1 MLCEPHQKAHKQ
13 ERPRLQGGVLMT
25 SAHLYTFAHSEEL
38 MTRALKVIP
47 SGIYG
52 AKSPAFLTPG
62 SYPMFLARA
71 EGCRIWDVD
80 GNEYID
86 FMCSYGPIVLGHRH
100 PKVEEAVS
108 AQLAEAD
115 GLNLPS
121 EEWVDLAELLLSIT
135 PAADWVVFA
144 KNGSDVTSWA
154 LTVARAHTGRDKIIM
169 ASGSYHGTHPWCAP
183 IPTGIPAAERA
194 LVATFQYNDLEDLK
208 RVVAENKGQ
217 VAAIIVN
224 AYGHHFFRDQEMPAP
239 GFPEGVRALC
249 DQEGIVLALDDIR
262 GGFRLNLG
270 SSWEPYGVRPDLIC
284 YSKAIANGH
293 PLAVGLGREE
303 LRRAAE
309 SVFFT
314 GTFWTAAAPMAAAIA
329 TINTLREEDGIE
341 QMRAM
346 GQRFRDGLEQ
356 QARSL
361 GIAISL
367 TGPPAIPFLTFGRE
381 PGLERSRLFCG
392 EAARRGVFLHPHH
405 NWFLMTAHTE
415 RDIDQALAVTEEAF
429 KAVKAKYGG

>member
-1 MLCEPHQKAHKQ
+1 
-13 ERPRLQGGVLMT
+13 MT

-62 SYPMFLARA
+62 SYPMFLARG

-100 PKVEEAVS
+100 PKVEEAVR

-154 LTVARAHTGRDKIIM
+154 LTVARAYTGRDKIIM
-169 ASGSYHGTHPWCAP
+169 ASGSYHGTHPWCVP

-270 SSWEPYGVRPDLIC
+270 CSWEPYGVRPDLIC

-329 TINTLREEDGIE
+329 TINTLREEGGIE

-361 GIAISL
+361 DIAISL
-367 TGPPAIPFLTFGRE
+367 TGPPAIPFLTFSRE
-381 PGLERSRLFCG
+381 PGLDRSRLFCG

-415 RDIDQALAVTEEAF
+415 RDIDQALTVTEEAF
-429 KAVKAKYGG
+429 KVVKAKYGG

>member
-1 MLCEPHQKAHKQ
+1 
-13 ERPRLQGGVLMT
+13 MT
-25 SAHLYTFAHSEEL
+25 SAHLYTFTRSQEL
-38 MTRALKVIP
+38 MSRALKVIP

-52 AKSPAFLTPG
+52 HKSPAFLTPG
-62 SYPMFLARA
+62 SYPMFLARG

-86 FMCSYGPIVLGHRH
+86 FMCSYGPIILGHGH
-100 PKVEEAVS
+100 PKVEKAVS

-121 EEWVDLAELLLSIT
+121 GKWVELAELLVSIT
-135 PAADWVVFA
+135 PTADWVVFA
-144 KNGSDVTSWA
+144 KNGSDITSWT
-154 LTVARAHTGRDKIIM
+154 LTVARAYTGRDKVIM
-169 ASGSYHGTHPWCAP
+169 ASGAFHGTHPWCSP
-183 IPTGIPAAERA
+183 IPTGIPAAVRA

-217 VAAIIVN
+217 VAAIIIS
-224 AYGHHFFRDQEMPAP
+224 AFRHDFFHDEEMPVP
-239 GFPEGVRALC
+239 GFLEGARSLC
-249 DQEGIVLALDDIR
+249 DQEGIVLVLDDIR
-262 GGFRLNLG
+262 GGFRLDLG
-270 SSWEPYGVRPDLIC
+270 GSWEPYGVRPDLIC

-293 PLAVGLGREE
+293 PLAAGLGREE

-329 TINTLREEDGIE
+329 TINILREEGGIE

-346 GQRFRDGLEQ
+346 GQRLRDGLDQ

-361 GIAISL
+361 GIAINQ
-367 TGPPAIPFLTFGRE
+367 TGPPAIPFLTFGGD
-381 PGLERSRLFCG
+381 PGFERSRLFCG